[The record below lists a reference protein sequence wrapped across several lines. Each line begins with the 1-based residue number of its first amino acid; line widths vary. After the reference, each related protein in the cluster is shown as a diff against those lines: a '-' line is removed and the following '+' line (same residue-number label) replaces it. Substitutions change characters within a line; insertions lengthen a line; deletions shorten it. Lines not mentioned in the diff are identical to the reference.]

1 MQALRIET
9 TVLPGQRIEIETP
22 ELPEGAVAEVIVLVP
37 DMQEPR
43 VSMLE
48 FLGSLPPGP
57 RLFAT
62 PADAEAHLQDLRAP
76 DAMHAATA
84 QLAGCSL
91 FLTNDAGFRR
101 VAGLPLAVLDEALA
115 S

>member
-22 ELPEGAVAEVIVLVP
+22 ELPEGALAEVIVLVP

-48 FLGSLPPGP
+48 FLRSLPPGP

-62 PADAEAHLQDLRAP
+62 PAEAEAHLQEER
-76 DAMHAATA
+76 DAWE
-84 QLAGCSL
+84 
-91 FLTNDAGFRR
+91 R
-101 VAGLPLAVLDEALA
+101 
-115 S
+115 